1 MPRQDSN
8 LQSQS
13 ASGRRPTPYNAR
25 PLVSACH
32 VSTRKKTLADDD
44 DDDKHVVHNLRYDY
58 KQQIL
63 ARIGFDFIATGA

>member
-8 LQSQS
+8 LQSQPVS
-13 ASGRRPTPYNAR
+13 SRRPTPYNAR
-25 PLVSACH
+25 PLGSACH
-32 VSTRKKTLADDD
+32 VSTRKKTLAN

-58 KQQIL
+58 KQKIL